1 MRNLTLLLLV
11 ACKGASKTP
20 TPAPETAAENPVAA
34 SVVAAMNP
42 EVGACDDF
50 YEYACGG
57 WLANTELPPD
67 RPNMTRSFTTIFDE
81 NQAVIRRILEEAS
94 KDAGDDPVKQKLGTF
109 FGTCMDEAAVEAA
122 GTKPL
127 EPLFARIDGVKTRDD
142 ALEVAGELMSFGP
155 NPFFSGGTWA
165 DPKDPNTNILSVMQ
179 EGLGLPDRSYYVD
192 ETDERKAVRAKYLE
206 VMKDLFVL
214 TGSTPEQAEKDAAAV
229 MAFETSLAKHHW
241 ERAELRDA
249 EKTYNKMTVD
259 ELNALAPSVD
269 LKRWF
274 AGVGIEPPAG
284 GVIVVTPSYFE
295 GMDAVVKATPVPVL
309 KTYLRWHAI
318 VWASPFLTKAIDQRR
333 FAFFGTALSGTTEQ
347 EPRWKRCVNRT
358 DDAMGEWL
366 GKAYVQE
373 RFAGESKEVA
383 EEMVAGIFAA
393 FEKNLPNLAWMDETT
408 RGRAVEKADAFRAKL
423 GYPKTFRDY
432 TEMEVVKGDLLANM
446 RSAGAFNAK
455 HQLDKVGK
463 PVDPDE
469 WHMTPQMVNAYYNPT
484 GNEIVFPA
492 GIMQSPFF
500 DKDFPRAMNFGAL
513 GMVIGHE
520 LTHGFDDEGRKYAPN
535 GELKEWWEPEAS
547 ERFEEQAECVVDQ
560 YSSWEIA
567 GVNVNGKLTLG
578 ENIADLGGL
587 KVAHLAYSD
596 WVAEHGEE
604 PKLAGLTGEQQL
616 FVAFAQGW
624 CTLATEELQRV
635 RVATDPHSPPKF
647 RVNGPVM
654 NLPAFAE
661 AFGCEKGAPMA
672 PADRCEV
679 W

>member
-81 NQAVIRRILEEAS
+81 NQAVIRRILEDAS

-192 ETDERKAVRAKYLE
+192 ETDERKAVRGKYLE

-249 EKTYNKMTVD
+249 EKTYNKMSVD

-295 GMDAVVKATPVPVL
+295 
-309 KTYLRWHAI
+309 
-318 VWASPFLTKAIDQRR
+318 
-333 FAFFGTALSGTTEQ
+333 
-347 EPRWKRCVNRT
+347 
-358 DDAMGEWL
+358 
-366 GKAYVQE
+366 
-373 RFAGESKEVA
+373 
-383 EEMVAGIFAA
+383 
-393 FEKNLPNLAWMDETT
+393 
-408 RGRAVEKADAFRAKL
+408 
-423 GYPKTFRDY
+423 
-432 TEMEVVKGDLLANM
+432 
-446 RSAGAFNAK
+446 
-455 HQLDKVGK
+455 
-463 PVDPDE
+463 
-469 WHMTPQMVNAYYNPT
+469 
-484 GNEIVFPA
+484 
-492 GIMQSPFF
+492 
-500 DKDFPRAMNFGAL
+500 
-513 GMVIGHE
+513 
-520 LTHGFDDEGRKYAPN
+520 
-535 GELKEWWEPEAS
+535 
-547 ERFEEQAECVVDQ
+547 
-560 YSSWEIA
+560 
-567 GVNVNGKLTLG
+567 
-578 ENIADLGGL
+578 
-587 KVAHLAYSD
+587 
-596 WVAEHGEE
+596 
-604 PKLAGLTGEQQL
+604 
-616 FVAFAQGW
+616 
-624 CTLATEELQRV
+624 
-635 RVATDPHSPPKF
+635 
-647 RVNGPVM
+647 
-654 NLPAFAE
+654 
-661 AFGCEKGAPMA
+661 
-672 PADRCEV
+672 
-679 W
+679 